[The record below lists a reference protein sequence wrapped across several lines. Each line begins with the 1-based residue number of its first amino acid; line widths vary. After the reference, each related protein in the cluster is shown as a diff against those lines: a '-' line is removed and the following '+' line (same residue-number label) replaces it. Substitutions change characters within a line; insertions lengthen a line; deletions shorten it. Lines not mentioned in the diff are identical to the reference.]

1 MRVQDGI
8 IRALQGTT
16 LAELVE
22 FSRCSEPEPVARPG
36 VTALPVVQAG

>member
-1 MRVQDGI
+1 VQGGI

-22 FSRCSEPEPVARPG
+22 FSARAPA
-36 VTALPVVQAG
+36 VTVSVPAEASLTQVT